1 MMRTA
6 TRPKTGFFIG
16 VTCPGCGADLELQS
30 DFFVLQCE
38 HCGSVLRII
47 MPEAPP
53 AYMVAPGKD
62 NREIRFLLDRY
73 LKTHGLPLTG
83 PGYSL
88 SRVYYPYWKTDAVLL
103 KVKETRQTSPP
114 ASASM
119 LTADVSYGDLFQFGS
134 MVSDSINQ
142 SSHGE
147 SIIEHAVEASVTPY
161 MVTTSAGP
169 EIAGLPTDL
178 GMRAEYVAMKPFRS
192 GDVSPDDEFYPVVGQ
207 WEDTLSRISK
217 SMSLN
222 RMSYSGSERIL
233 QKQIFRPKCSV
244 IYFPYFICET
254 GSGSFGRKYIIDGL
268 SGRVLSTVETDTSED
283 FSGTESQPATEF
295 GELTVTFHRC
305 PTCGVDLPETRSCV
319 YICHNCHSVVALDQ
333 GEVPRGGI
341 QLAAG
346 DNTDHDR
353 MFPFWLLTLSQNEV
367 GRVAKSSAVDGAP
380 EILAVPAFR
389 ISNFT
394 MMRKLCQR
402 ITCAMPNISTTPAE
416 SYNRNFLP
424 VEVGVAE
431 AVTLAEIC
439 LYCEDVTKCSDLSP
453 DDVALSPRDVG
464 LVFVP
469 FRPQNYFYVDSV
481 ISAVTFAK
489 NSLPG

>member
-1 MMRTA
+1 MRTP

-53 AYMVAPGKD
+53 AYMIPPGKD
-62 NREIRFLLDRY
+62 DREIRFLLDRH

-83 PGYSL
+83 TGFSL
-88 SRVYYPYWKTDAVLL
+88 RRVYYPYWKTDAVLL
-103 KVKETRQTSPP
+103 KVKETRQTSP
-114 ASASM
+114 SAATSM
-119 LTADVSYGDLFQFGS
+119 LTADANYGDLFQFGS

-142 SSHGE
+142 SLSGDA
-147 SIIEHAVEASVTPY
+147 IIEHSVDASLTPY

-169 EIAGLPTDL
+169 DVPGLPSDL
-178 GMRAEYVAMKPFRS
+178 GLRAGYVAMKPFKS

-207 WEDTLSRISK
+207 WNDTLSRISK

-222 RMSYSGSERIL
+222 RMSYSGSEKVL

-244 IYFPYFICET
+244 IYFPFFICET
-254 GSGSFGRKYIIDGL
+254 GTGSLDRKYIVDGL
-268 SGRVLSTVETDTSED
+268 SGRVLSTVDNDTGED
-283 FSGTESQPATEF
+283 ISGTDSQPATEF
-295 GELTVTFHRC
+295 GELTVAFHRC
-305 PTCGVDLPETRSCV
+305 PTCGVDLPPTRSCI
-319 YICHNCHSVVALDQ
+319 YICHNCQSVVALDQ

-346 DNTDHDR
+346 DNTAADR
-353 MFPFWLLTLSQNEV
+353 MFPFWLLTLNQNEV
-367 GRVAKSSAVDGAP
+367 GRIAKSSALDGAP
-380 EILAVPAFR
+380 DVLVVPAFR
-389 ISNFT
+389 LSNFST
-394 MMRKLCQR
+394 MQKLCQR
-402 ITCAMPNISTTPAE
+402 VTCAMPNIPATPAE
-416 SYNRNFLP
+416 TYHSNFLP
-424 VEVGVAE
+424 VEIGVAE

-439 LYCEDVTKCSDLSP
+439 LYCEDVTKRSDLSP
-453 DDVALSPRDVG
+453 DNVALSPRDVG

-469 FRPQNYFYVDSV
+469 FRPQNYFYVDS
-481 ISAVTFAK
+481 ILNAVTFAK